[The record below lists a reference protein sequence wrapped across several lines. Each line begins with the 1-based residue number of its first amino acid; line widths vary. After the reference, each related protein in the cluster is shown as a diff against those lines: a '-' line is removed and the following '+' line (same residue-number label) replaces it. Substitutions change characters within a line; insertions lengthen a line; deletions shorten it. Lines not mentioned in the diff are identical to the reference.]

1 VPGNPIRVTEQAF
14 VLADKTTM
22 AAAGIGPA
30 AGATFSEMH
39 ALLAGN
45 RALQILAT
53 HEMTVN

>member
-1 VPGNPIRVTEQAF
+1 VPGNPIRVAEPAF
-14 VLADKTTM
+14 VLADKATM

-30 AGATFSEMH
+30 AGSTFSEMH
-39 ALLAGN
+39 GLLAGN